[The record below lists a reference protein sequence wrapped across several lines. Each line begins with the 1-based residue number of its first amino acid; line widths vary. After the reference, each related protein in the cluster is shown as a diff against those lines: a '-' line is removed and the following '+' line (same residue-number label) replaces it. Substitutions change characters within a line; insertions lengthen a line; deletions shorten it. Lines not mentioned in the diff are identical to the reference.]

1 MPEPFCA
8 IPVSRR
14 MAVSARPSDRAYTA
28 AKKYRRRS
36 ILFASIVIR
45 GISVRVQ
52 NFEML
57 GNVAMLVIR
66 AAAAK
71 KQA

>member
-1 MPEPFCA
+1 
-8 IPVSRR
+8 
-14 MAVSARPSDRAYTA
+14 
-28 AKKYRRRS
+28 
-36 ILFASIVIR
+36 LFASIVIR